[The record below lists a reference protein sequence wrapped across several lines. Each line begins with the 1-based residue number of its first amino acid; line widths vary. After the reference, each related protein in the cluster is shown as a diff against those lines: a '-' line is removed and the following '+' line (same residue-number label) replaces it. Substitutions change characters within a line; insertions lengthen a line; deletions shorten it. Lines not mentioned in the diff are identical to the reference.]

1 MVHHLSEELLTER
14 IQRAGLRLTLPRRA
28 ICRVLANSDEAF
40 LSASMIAE
48 QVWRTAGQVDASTVY
63 RTLDELA
70 RIGLV
75 HLIHLGSGQPSMW
88 HLTLD
93 HSHEH
98 LVCEGCGTTIE
109 VPKSG
114 LLSLV
119 RPAPQ
124 QVRIPP
130 QSSSF
135 HISRILPRLCRSGG
149 SSPSGDVRRNSGR
162 HLAWRSGHS
171 GSPSSRF

>member
-109 VPKSG
+109 VPKSDFFPLYD
-114 LLSLV
+114 LLRNKYGF
-119 RPAPQ
+119 RPNPHH
-124 QVRIPP
+124 
-130 QSSSF
+130 F
-135 HISRILPRLCRSGG
+135 TYLGYCRDCVDRADHHHPETSDETRDGI
-149 SSPSGDVRRNSGR
+149 
-162 HLAWRSGHS
+162 
-171 GSPSSRF
+171 

>member
-1 MVHHLSEELLTER
+1 MAHHLSEELLTEA
-14 IQRAGLRLTLPRRA
+14 IQQAGLRLTLPRRA
-28 ICRVLANSDEAF
+28 ICRVLADSDEAF

-48 QVWRTAGQVDASTVY
+48 QVSRTAGQVDASTVY

-93 HSHEH
+93 HTHEH

-109 VPKSG
+109 VPKSDFSPLYD
-114 LLSLV
+114 LLRNKYGF
-119 RPAPQ
+119 RPTPHHFAYLGYCRDCPDQ
-124 QVRIPP
+124 TDH
-130 QSSSF
+130 F
-135 HISRILPRLCRSGG
+135 HPE
-149 SSPSGDVRRNSGR
+149 
-162 HLAWRSGHS
+162 A
-171 GSPSSRF
+171 